1 MISRILLF
9 IAFLAWASLLVT
21 CGGSDDRDYYR
32 KNFGEP
38 DSSWVTGAD
47 VFWRESWYYRSS
59 GYIYE
64 FRRTQGCGSDRSY
77 YLYQRYFIGYLPLPG
92 DSTGSDSTQIQQD
105 FFDDGGG
112 DDSRI
117 F

>member
-1 MISRILLF
+1 MKSRILLF

-77 YLYQRYFIGYLPLPG
+77 YLYQRYFVGYLPLPG
-92 DSTGSDSTQIQQD
+92 DSLGADSTLNKPEFPSEDSDSRT
-105 FFDDGGG
+105 
-112 DDSRI
+112 RI